1 MTDPVQAR
9 SEAEDSNQAMSGIK
23 TYRPSPARPPGSLLI
38 GLFVILFTATV
49 DNQLLIPLLPRLSLD
64 LTTRV
69 STLGLLFSV
78 YALAATASNLL
89 LGPLSDRRGRIGFL
103 RVGIL
108 LLAATSIATQWCQSF
123 WQLLLVRATAGIAG
137 GLVSVCTASLVGD
150 WFSYRTRG
158 RAVGILLSAHFTAL
172 ILGIPI
178 SVQIAELFHWRRGF
192 LGVSLL
198 AGVALLFSYFSFPSR
213 SREECRRTL
222 RGPIR
227 SPQGSGSYTLDPGDH
242 GSGSMVQL
250 YRAFWRDVEM
260 RGALIVSFLTSGAT
274 LAFLAYISGLGLS
287 TGQITW
293 LFMITGVASILG
305 APAAG
310 WLSDRLSK
318 RLVFLVGNTLL
329 VVPLIFLASAA
340 WGGRLFW
347 LFFSLMLL
355 AAARQTALQAVQ
367 TELAGAARR
376 GAFLGLRNGFAQ
388 LGIACCVAAAA
399 YLLEVRGFPGVVA
412 FTIGL
417 TLAATLVFFLFVPE
431 PGSA

>member
-1 MTDPVQAR
+1 MTDPVQDR
-9 SEAEDSNQAMSGIK
+9 SEAEDSNRAMSAN
-23 TYRPSPARPPGSLLI
+23 TVNRPSPARHSGSLLA

-49 DNQLLIPLLPRLSLD
+49 DYQLLIPLLPRLSLD
-64 LTTRV
+64 LATRV

-123 WQLLLVRATAGIAG
+123 WQLLLVRATAGAAG
-137 GLVSVCTASLVGD
+137 GLLSVCTASLVGD

-158 RAVGILLSAHFTAL
+158 RAVGILLSAHFAAL
-172 ILGIPI
+172 VLGIPI
-178 SVQIAELFHWRRGF
+178 SVQIAERFHWRSGF
-192 LGVSLL
+192 VGVSLL
-198 AGVALLFSYFSFPSR
+198 AGVSLLLSYFVLPSR
-213 SREECRRTL
+213 SKEECRRTL

-227 SPQGSGSYTLDPGDH
+227 SPH
-242 GSGSMVQL
+242 GSGAYTLLSESMVHS
-250 YRAFWRDVEM
+250 YRVFWRDAEM

-274 LAFLAYISGLGLS
+274 LAFLTYISGLGLS
-287 TGQITW
+287 PGQITW
-293 LFMITGVASILG
+293 LFMITGLASVFG

-329 VVPLIFLASAA
+329 VVPLMFLASAA

-367 TELAGAARR
+367 TELAGEARR

-388 LGIACCVAAAA
+388 LGISCCVAAAA
-399 YLLEVRGFPGVVA
+399 YLFEVRGFSGVVA
-412 FTIGL
+412 LTIGL
-417 TLAATLVFFLFVPE
+417 TLAATLLFFLFVPE

>member
-1 MTDPVQAR
+1 MTDPVQPQSEPADSNRAR
-9 SEAEDSNQAMSGIK
+9 SAIAMN
-23 TYRPSPARPPGSLLI
+23 RPSHARHPGSLLT

-49 DNQLLIPLLPRLSLD
+49 DSQLLIPLLPRLSLD

-69 STLGLLFSV
+69 SILGLLFSV

-89 LGPLSDRRGRIGFL
+89 LGPLSDHRGRIGFL

-108 LLAATSIATQWCQSF
+108 LLAATSIAAQLCQSF
-123 WQLLLVRATAGIAG
+123 WQLLLVRAAAGVAG
-137 GLVSVCTASLVGD
+137 GLLSVCTASLVGD
-150 WFSYRTRG
+150 WFSYKTRG

-172 ILGIPI
+172 VLGIPL
-178 SVQIAELFHWRRGF
+178 SVQIAEHFHWRSGF

-198 AGVALLFSYFSFPSR
+198 AGVSLLLSYFVFPSR
-213 SREECRRTL
+213 
-222 RGPIR
+222 
-227 SPQGSGSYTLDPGDH
+227 GSDSQLPRAQPGESTVHSYRVFWGD
-242 GSGSMVQL
+242 M
-250 YRAFWRDVEM
+250 EM

-287 TGQITW
+287 PGQITW
-293 LFMITGVASILG
+293 LFMITGVASIFG

-318 RLVFLVGNTLL
+318 RLVFLMGNTLL
-329 VVPLIFLASAA
+329 VVPLIFLTSAV

-388 LGIACCVAAAA
+388 LGISCCVAASA
-399 YLLEVRGFPGVVA
+399 YLFEVSGFPGVVA

>member
-1 MTDPVQAR
+1 MTDPVQPQ
-9 SEAEDSNQAMSGIK
+9 SEPADFNRAKSAIAMN
-23 TYRPSPARPPGSLLI
+23 RPSHARHPGSLLT

-49 DNQLLIPLLPRLSLD
+49 DSQLLIPLLPRLSLD

-89 LGPLSDRRGRIGFL
+89 LGPLSDHRGRIGFL

-108 LLAATSIATQWCQSF
+108 LLAATSIAAQLCQSF
-123 WQLLLVRATAGIAG
+123 WQLLLVRAAAGVAG
-137 GLVSVCTASLVGD
+137 GLLSVCTASLVGD

-158 RAVGILLSAHFTAL
+158 RAVGVLMSAHFAAL

-178 SVQIAELFHWRRGF
+178 SVRVAELFHWRRGF

-198 AGVALLFSYFSFPSR
+198 AGVALLLSYFVFPSR
-213 SREECRRTL
+213 SREVH
-222 RGPIR
+222 
-227 SPQGSGSYTLDPGDH
+227 SSGSV
-242 GSGSMVQL
+242 VQL
-250 YRAFWRDVEM
+250 YRVFWRDVEM

-287 TGQITW
+287 PGQITW
-293 LFMITGVASILG
+293 LFMITGVASIFG

-340 WGGRLFW
+340 WGARLFW

-399 YLLEVRGFPGVVA
+399 YLFEVRGFPGVVA

>member
-9 SEAEDSNQAMSGIK
+9 SKTEDSNQAMSGI
-23 TYRPSPARPPGSLLI
+23 TTSRPSLGRHPGSLLI
-38 GLFVILFTATV
+38 GLFVILFTATL

-137 GLVSVCTASLVGD
+137 GLLSVCTASLVGD

-172 ILGIPI
+172 IVGIPI

-198 AGVALLFSYFSFPSR
+198 AGVALLLSYFVFPSR
-213 SREECRRTL
+213 SMEVGRRTL

-227 SPQGSGSYTLDPGDH
+227 SPV
-242 GSGSMVQL
+242 VQL
-250 YRAFWRDVEM
+250 YRVFWRDVEM

-287 TGQITW
+287 ARQITW
-293 LFMITGVASILG
+293 LFMITGVASIFG

-318 RLVFLVGNTLL
+318 RTVFLVGNTLL
-329 VVPLIFLASAA
+329 VVPLIFLASAV

-355 AAARQTALQAVQ
+355 AAARQTALHAVQ
-367 TELAGAARR
+367 TELAGATRR
-376 GAFLGLRNGFAQ
+376 GAFLGLRNGFSQ
-388 LGIACCVAAAA
+388 LGISCCVAVAA
-399 YLLEVRGFPGVVA
+399 YLFEVRGFPGVVA

-417 TLAATLVFFLFVPE
+417 ALAATLVFFLFVPE
-431 PGSA
+431 PGSASSH